1 MTRGLFI
8 GRFQP
13 FHRGHLEVIK
23 EMAIQVDKLII
34 VIGSAQASHT
44 SKDPFTA
51 GERHL
56 MMSEALDAEKVT
68 NYYIIPIMDLN
79 RYKVW
84 VAHVC
89 SHVPPFDVLFT
100 NNELTAT
107 LFGEAG
113 VEVRRPALYDRD
125 RYSGKEI
132 RRRMAAGEHWRT
144 LVPEATARVIDQI
157 KGEDRVKTLFAGGEA
172 S

>member
-1 MTRGLFI
+1 MRGLFI

-13 FHRGHLEVIK
+13 FHKGHLAVIK
-23 EMAIQVDKLII
+23 EMAAQVDKLII
-34 VIGSAQASHT
+34 VIGSAQSSHT
-44 SKDPFTA
+44 LKDPFTA

-56 MMSEALDAEKVT
+56 MMTEALDVDKIT

-84 VAHVC
+84 VAHVR
-89 SHVPPFDVLFT
+89 SHVPPFDVIFT
-100 NNELTAT
+100 NNELTVT
-107 LFGEAG
+107 LFSEAG
-113 VEVRRPALYDRD
+113 VEVRRPRT
-125 RYSGKEI
+125 
-132 RRRMAAGEHWRT
+132 AGEQWRS

-157 KGEDRVKTLFAGGEA
+157 RGEHRVKTLAEGGEA